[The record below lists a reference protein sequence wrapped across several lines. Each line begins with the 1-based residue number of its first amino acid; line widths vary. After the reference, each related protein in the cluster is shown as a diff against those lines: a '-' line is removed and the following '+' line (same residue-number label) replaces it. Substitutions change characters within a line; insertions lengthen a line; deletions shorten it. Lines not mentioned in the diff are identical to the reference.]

1 MINIVNTKLT
11 HSSEKLFLN
20 AQIHSGRKIKKKIAL
35 SFKFGMFKVDLIS
48 SIY

>member
-20 AQIHSGRKIKKKIAL
+20 AQIHSGRKIAL